1 MTIILCDERFV
12 GDPNDPEFLVIK
24 NSLRFNGCCFENV
37 FIDDSDVVEDIFT
50 DCYFENVKF
59 ASGKHLTGVGG
70 GNHQYPAP
78 SLAKEDI
85 YLAIMDRL
93 GVKLGPAVEH
103 DHNDRS
109 WAEELF
115 PNNLKQMLDSY
126 KLLYIIGHR
135 S

>member
-1 MTIILCDERFV
+1 MNYLEFMTRS
-12 GDPNDPEFLVIK
+12 P
-24 NSLRFNGCCFENV
+24 
-37 FIDDSDVVEDIFT
+37 
-50 DCYFENVKF
+50 
-59 ASGKHLTGVGG
+59 
-70 GNHQYPAP
+70 
-78 SLAKEDI
+78 EDI

-93 GVKLGPAVEH
+93 GVKLVPAVEH

>member
-1 MTIILCDERFV
+1 MNYLEFMTRS
-12 GDPNDPEFLVIK
+12 P
-24 NSLRFNGCCFENV
+24 
-37 FIDDSDVVEDIFT
+37 
-50 DCYFENVKF
+50 
-59 ASGKHLTGVGG
+59 
-70 GNHQYPAP
+70 
-78 SLAKEDI
+78 EDI

>member
-1 MTIILCDERFV
+1 MSYTEFMTRS
-12 GDPNDPEFLVIK
+12 P
-24 NSLRFNGCCFENV
+24 
-37 FIDDSDVVEDIFT
+37 
-50 DCYFENVKF
+50 
-59 ASGKHLTGVGG
+59 
-70 GNHQYPAP
+70 
-78 SLAKEDI
+78 EDI
-85 YLAIMDRL
+85 YLAIMDKL
-93 GVKLGPAVEH
+93 GVKLVPAVEH